1 MAPTRDVATSVSDLS
16 PLMDTP
22 AYRFVRNRC
31 SRGPGRQ
38 DTPHPA
44 AAAASARIS
53 HAAAYGARRRVS
65 ILASAARK
73 RAAWPA
79 LPSPVPTLGS
89 SPRYSPVGPIYTHGP
104 PTVSSFYL
112 SETLGSKDTPP
123 TVKQEPPTPEY
134 IRTPVAEIIADLFPD
149 EDLMVSDED
158 EHDLQ
163 DCDVPWMNANL
174 CRDLFYV
181 IWHMLPNVERERW
194 DKWMPH
200 EERDSGVYRPEQFAR
215 IMATVVPRVSER
227 EGRWAAK
234 QLITMIDAYV
244 PDECLR
250 GSECLL
256 ASYQVWPGTLR
267 AGNKFNSV
275 ILLDRLINYI
285 LS

>member
-53 HAAAYGARRRVS
+53 HAAAHAAAVHRR
-65 ILASAARK
+65 
-73 RAAWPA
+73 PA
-79 LPSPVPTLGS
+79 VPM

-215 IMATVVPRVSER
+215 IMATIVPRVSER